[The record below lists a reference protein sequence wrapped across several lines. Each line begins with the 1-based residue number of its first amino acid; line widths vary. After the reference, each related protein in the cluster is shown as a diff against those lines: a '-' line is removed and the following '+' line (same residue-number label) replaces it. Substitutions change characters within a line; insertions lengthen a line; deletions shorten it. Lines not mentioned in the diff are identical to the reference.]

1 VTVRAQVVSL
11 HDGDFLYKVGPAAN
25 LATTLGPTAV
35 LRVGAVRVQCAS
47 HAVYE
52 HTDVHYA
59 ACGIDINQC
68 RLVSF
73 KNLMNFR
80 KLLSDTTDFI
90 ALDGPGATPL
100 RLQDVEWRNRK
111 RPFWPA
117 DDKTIVI
124 KLTRPFGPVL
134 EAIGK
139 PLSRPAMIMPERL
152 ATTDPQTQIT
162 EMVGS
167 APFRFLADEY
177 VSGAGGIRKIRRLPG
192 AGRGR
197 RMDIRRQAG
206 QF

>member
-1 VTVRAQVVSL
+1 MTVRAQVVSL

-90 ALDGPGATPL
+90 ALDGPGATPPQVAGC
-100 RLQDVEWRNRK
+100 RMAKQ
-111 RPFWPA
+111 
-117 DDKTIVI
+117 KTPI
-124 KLTRPFGPVL
+124 
-134 EAIGK
+134 
-139 PLSRPAMIMPERL
+139 L
-152 ATTDPQTQIT
+152 AC
-162 EMVGS
+162 G
-167 APFRFLADEY
+167 
-177 VSGAGGIRKIRRLPG
+177 
-192 AGRGR
+192 
-197 RMDIRRQAG
+197 
-206 QF
+206 